1 MRIDRLRRGQE
12 GFTLVELMIVLLVIG
27 ILVAI
32 GLPVF
37 LGAKIRADE
46 RRTQAE
52 LRTGLIAGLTYWAD
66 RGDFTG
72 FAANCTAVA
81 DSCTAADASE
91 SALDWVGPGQPGVS
105 QESIVVASGTDLL
118 LASRTTAGEYF
129 CIAQSAGQADHGRG
143 VVFTDIDTVAECTG
157 GW

>member
-1 MRIDRLRRGQE
+1 MDRLRRDQE
-12 GFTLVELMIVLLVIG
+12 GFTLVELMVVLLVIG

-72 FAANCTAVA
+72 FAERESAPVVVA
-81 DSCTAADASE
+81 TPLPTAARPPT
-91 SALDWVGPGQPGVS
+91 ALSRPSSGSGP
-105 QESIVVASGTDLL
+105 D
-118 LASRTTAGEYF
+118 SRGSRRSRSWSRPAPT
-129 CIAQSAGQADHGRG
+129 C
-143 VVFTDIDTVAECTG
+143 C
-157 GW
+157 